1 MFPKLSIIVMFMS
14 FLTTLG
20 LQCPFAQKNDY
31 NTLDK
36 NFSKKHTGRTSSPS
50 PTRVELHT
58 LTSARE
64 SGEWCKTVPQYFPFG
79 IFERLSQVFLS
90 FDFKSPYPFSFFK
103 NFGREKM
110 GSNRI
115 IKPLNKE

>member
-58 LTSARE
+58 LTSVEKVVNGA
-64 SGEWCKTVPQYFPFG
+64 KQYLN
-79 IFERLSQVFLS
+79 IFLLEFLKGYLKC
-90 FDFKSPYPFSFFK
+90 F
-103 NFGREKM
+103 
-110 GSNRI
+110 
-115 IKPLNKE
+115 